1 MLRAEI
7 AAEVAKRPDVKEEE
21 LSDIEADDFHSLD
34 EDVVV
39 VDHLIDNVWS
49 LQENTGVAQQKI
61 TPTQEQRLHS
71 VLLRMFSRQNHC
83 AQKSLYCIYIR
94 PMDAHPK
101 STQD

>member
-7 AAEVAKRPDVKEEE
+7 AAEVAKRSDVKEEE

-61 TPTQEQRLHS
+61 TPTQEQRQRQLSSRAHHLRSAHS
-71 VLLRMFSRQNHC
+71 QHSSR
-83 AQKSLYCIYIR
+83 
-94 PMDAHPK
+94 AHR
-101 STQD
+101 T